1 MVEKEKMTV
10 SEAVEVNRETL
21 NKLTVKELIQQY
33 ATPLQIVGRHDM
45 RKSNLV
51 QAILDLYV
59 SQIDEGAEEAANE
72 TSNEVD
78 DVTTKDV
85 SKEVKKQP
93 RELTEVQK
101 INKARYV
108 DEADV
113 GTIIAFKLPGM
124 KVKSAKIIRRSTKNK
139 KFKVQT
145 AYGVEYVVSF
155 DEVIWVKTNKRWP
168 KGVYNLLKG
177 KVE

>member
-1 MVEKEKMTV
+1 MAEKENMTV

-21 NKLTVKELIQQY
+21 NKLTVKELIKQY
-33 ATPLQIVGRHDM
+33 ATPLQIIGRHDM
-45 RKSNLV
+45 KKLDLV
-51 QAILDLYV
+51 QAILDVYV
-59 SQIDEGAEEAANE
+59 SQIDDNKE
-72 TSNEVD
+72 SDEVE
-78 DVTTKDV
+78 DVTTTKEV
-85 SKEVKKQP
+85 SKEVKKQN

-101 INKARYV
+101 INKARYI

>member
-1 MVEKEKMTV
+1 MAEKENMTV

-21 NKLTVKELIQQY
+21 NKLTVKELIKQY
-33 ATPLQIVGRHDM
+33 ATPLQIIGRHDM
-45 RKSNLV
+45 KKSDLV
-51 QAILDLYV
+51 QAILDAYV
-59 SQIDEGAEEAANE
+59 SQIDDKEKESGEA
-72 TSNEVD
+72 D
-78 DVTTKDV
+78 DVTTEDV
-85 SKEVKKQP
+85 SKEVKKQN

-101 INKARYV
+101 INKARYI

>member
-1 MVEKEKMTV
+1 MAEKENMTV

-21 NKLTVKELIQQY
+21 NKLTVKELIKQY
-33 ATPLQIVGRHDM
+33 ATPLQIIGRHDM
-45 RKSNLV
+45 KKSDLV
-51 QAILDLYV
+51 QAILDVYV
-59 SQIDEGAEEAANE
+59 SQIDDKESDEV
-72 TSNEVD
+72 EVD
-78 DVTTKDV
+78 DVTTEDV
-85 SKEVKKQP
+85 SKEVKKQN

-101 INKARYV
+101 INKARYI
-108 DEADV
+108 DDADV

>member
-1 MVEKEKMTV
+1 MAEKENMTV

-21 NKLTVKELIQQY
+21 NKLTVKELIKQY
-33 ATPLQIVGRHDM
+33 ATPLQITGRHDM
-45 RKSNLV
+45 KKSDLI
-51 QAILDLYV
+51 QAILDAYV
-59 SQIDEGAEEAANE
+59 SQIDDKESDEAE
-72 TSNEVD
+72 
-78 DVTTKDV
+78 DVTTTEEV
-85 SKEVKKQP
+85 SKEVKKQN

-101 INKARYV
+101 INKARYI
-108 DEADV
+108 DDADV

>member
-1 MVEKEKMTV
+1 MAEKENMTV

-21 NKLTVKELIQQY
+21 NKLTVKELIKQY
-33 ATPLQIVGRHDM
+33 ATPLQITGRHDM
-45 RKSNLV
+45 KKSDLV
-51 QAILDLYV
+51 QAILDVYV
-59 SQIDEGAEEAANE
+59 SQIDDKESDEVSGE
-72 TSNEVD
+72 TD
-78 DVTTKDV
+78 DVTTEEV
-85 SKEVKKQP
+85 SKEVKKQN

-101 INKARYV
+101 INKARYI

>member
-1 MVEKEKMTV
+1 MAEKENMTV

-21 NKLTVKELIQQY
+21 NKLTVKELIKQY
-33 ATPLQIVGRHDM
+33 ATPLQITGRHDM
-45 RKSNLV
+45 KKSDLV
-51 QAILDLYV
+51 QAILDVYV
-59 SQIDEGAEEAANE
+59 SQIDDKE
-72 TSNEVD
+72 SDEVE
-78 DVTTKDV
+78 DVTTTEEV
-85 SKEVKKQP
+85 SKEVKKQN

-101 INKARYV
+101 INKARYI
-108 DEADV
+108 DDADV

-155 DEVIWVKTNKRWP
+155 NEVIWVKTNKRWP

>member
-1 MVEKEKMTV
+1 MAEKENMTV

-21 NKLTVKELIQQY
+21 NKLTVKELIKQY
-33 ATPLQIVGRHDM
+33 ATPLQIIGRHDM
-45 RKSNLV
+45 KKSDLV
-51 QAILDLYV
+51 QAILDVYV
-59 SQIDEGAEEAANE
+59 SQIDDKEKESGEA
-72 TSNEVD
+72 D
-78 DVTTKDV
+78 DVTTEDV
-85 SKEVKKQP
+85 SKEVKKQN

-101 INKARYV
+101 INKARYI
-108 DEADV
+108 DDADV

>member
-1 MVEKEKMTV
+1 MAEKENMTV

-21 NKLTVKELIQQY
+21 NKLTVKELIKQY
-33 ATPLQIVGRHDM
+33 ATPLQIIGRHDM
-45 RKSNLV
+45 KKSDLV
-51 QAILDLYV
+51 QAILDVYV
-59 SQIDEGAEEAANE
+59 SQIDDEVSGEVSGE
-72 TSNEVD
+72 TD
-78 DVTTKDV
+78 DVTTEEV
-85 SKEVKKQP
+85 SKEVKKQN

-101 INKARYV
+101 INKARYI

>member
-1 MVEKEKMTV
+1 MAEKENMTV

-21 NKLTVKELIQQY
+21 NKLTVKELIKQY
-33 ATPLQIVGRHDM
+33 ATPLQIIGRHDM
-45 RKSNLV
+45 KKSDLV
-51 QAILDLYV
+51 QAILDVYV
-59 SQIDEGAEEAANE
+59 SQIDDKESG
-72 TSNEVD
+72 EVE
-78 DVTTKDV
+78 DVTTTKEV
-85 SKEVKKQP
+85 SKEVKKQN

-101 INKARYV
+101 INKARYI
-108 DEADV
+108 DDADV

>member
-1 MVEKEKMTV
+1 MVEKENMTV

-21 NKLTVKELIQQY
+21 NKLTVKELIKQY
-33 ATPLQIVGRHDM
+33 ATPLQITGRHDM
-45 RKSNLV
+45 KKLDLV
-51 QAILDLYV
+51 QAILDVYV
-59 SQIDEGAEEAANE
+59 SQIDDKE
-72 TSNEVD
+72 SDEV
-78 DVTTKDV
+78 TIEDV
-85 SKEVKKQP
+85 SKEVKKP
-93 RELTEVQK
+93 ARELTEVQK
-101 INKARYV
+101 INKARYI
-108 DEADV
+108 DDADV

>member
-10 SEAVEVNRETL
+10 GEAVEVNRQTL
-21 NKLTVKELIQQY
+21 NKLTVKELIKQY
-33 ATPLQIVGRHDM
+33 ATPLQITGRHDM
-45 RKSNLV
+45 KKFDLV
-51 QAILDLYV
+51 QAILDAYV
-59 SQIDEGAEEAANE
+59 SQISKGAEEAAE
-72 TSNEVD
+72 TSNESD
-78 DVTTKDV
+78 DVTTEEV
-85 SKEVKKQP
+85 SKEVKKQN

-101 INKARYV
+101 INKARYIN
-108 DEADV
+108 EADV